1 MAKKTRKK
9 QEKSRASFSDVR
21 DGAIRS
27 TFFVSKTLL
36 SMAMPQTAST
46 ITSIKDNSYEITD
59 ALRAGRTT
67 IKNQMRKLSPKN
79 IRGTFEQAMSDISG
93 DSYKFD
99 QLADDNFDSYDDLD
113 FGDNDTDSF
122 EESETESSDG
132 EFSASATSSSTRD
145 SRQVAKAIIGGST
158 ATIDSIK
165 QMTMSVS
172 RSQLRST
179 KALADHLTAQ
189 SNFSLNLITAHIAQ
203 TNNKLDVINSNLIQ
217 IMRFQDKNVGVAN
230 QAMLEYFDKSIDLLN
245 QIKSATAMPDKKHRY
260 GGTIDDYLGDNGFDL
275 GGYIEKVKTGW
286 QDSIFGSMF
295 ELLGSLKEMGASF
308 GPADLLSMLPK
319 NTKRGLSKLDKNLH
333 KYIKEGIY
341 RIGDLQDSDNMF
353 LQFIGEMFGESRKKK
368 SLLDLGN
375 FHKEQMGWNGI
386 AQKTLV
392 EVIPGYLAKIE
403 AKLTGQEERYFDM
416 DKGYFRTASSIRK
429 SHEKDIQDSLNSGM
443 YEVRDLLEDA
453 LSRNGVSADRKKDIQ
468 RSLNR
473 LFNDRIRN
481 NEARATTQYTSE
493 LGDILKGTMSAI
505 QYKDLFMGIEDSI
518 QEVFTTLREKT
529 EELEESMYSSHVYR
543 NIVNSEGAGTI
554 RKGYSKTRDRFILP
568 DTDFFKD
575 TFSLGTE
582 QYGTEEYIRSTAAP
596 YLKEGRQFKIT
607 KEFMK
612 AYQKAIQNGEDVSKL
627 DRMIR
632 HEAQKQSLSDK
643 FSVGGILAGPGKII
657 DAARDKF
664 DEQVEKVDTK
674 LFGVAYG
681 KASLDLFGGGRRSA
695 STRIDDFEDE
705 VVTQTDPKY
714 ANINLGTTSSG
725 KTATMRNS
733 GCGYAVVADTAKLM
747 GRNYTPEDIS
757 KFAQEMGM
765 ISEGAPTVDFFTHGL
780 RQLGMHYTQIDP
792 SKIGKVLSAGG
803 TVAVSGAGGGIFSQA
818 GHMVTATGITKHG
831 KVIIRDPLNKAP
843 KKVKLSTLIKYATTA
858 FIVKKPPVGFGPG
871 DGTSTSGATSV
882 MTSGRTSGSNVPGN
896 IAHLSDN
903 VAKSISMDPTEISE
917 AQLNKN
923 IDSTV
928 RLAKESK
935 DLVSYDGSFLSIV
948 KNSVLTA
955 FSSFGNFIGKLMG
968 KNGFLKRFFEN
979 DLVISI
985 KEKLFGDEG
994 VFKDQIG
1001 YAKRMIN
1008 GKGFTKKN
1016 GEVVE
1021 DTDNSVFRYLKDIGR
1036 TGAGYTRQYLFGNS
1050 PDDTVVK
1057 SKDHAEIQSLKKY
1070 KSEISQ
1076 EELTPEE
1083 AERLG
1088 YTTEAANG
1096 LATASGKYLDDKYV
1110 FDILNDPIQHSKYSD
1125 YGKKK
1130 ISNSGDKKLSAGQL
1144 DIKYKGI
1151 TNDGLTAE
1159 SAAKI
1164 ALISGMEEAKDKFVT
1179 SASKAADNLFGE
1191 DEFWNKPKSIFDSF
1205 TSFIKTHAPKILTG
1219 AGIGAGVG
1227 ALTALSGP
1235 GLLGA
1240 LFLPGGPI
1248 GGAIAG
1254 AGIALVSQT
1263 ETFKNF
1269 LFGEKDESGERDG
1282 GLINKEHRA
1291 QFKKM
1296 LPMIVGASVV
1306 GAAKGLLF
1314 GNSIGGPAGFL
1325 MNTLLPGGP
1334 IGGAIMGLGAAL
1346 LFNNKRFKEILFGEK
1361 GEDNKR
1367 TGGVLSGVMNKASE
1381 IIGANKETFKN
1392 GLKGLGIGAVTGAA
1406 LSQMGFIG
1414 SALSLGGPIGLG
1426 VLGLGVGIASS
1437 TETFKRALFG
1447 YQDYDE
1453 DGNPAGPQHDG
1464 ILGKARNLIM
1474 LNILEPLKQTLTD
1487 KMEDFAYWAKDHILY
1502 PFREAFGPIIDSF
1515 NDIKDNISDFIKDRF
1530 DTLADLVTDIVKKG
1544 FSALFS
1550 PFTKIIGGVLKG
1562 ATKLTS
1568 FAAKLALSPVSG
1580 TLNLL
1585 KLVTS
1590 PQRMAHTTK
1599 MTKNFLSA
1607 TGTQMSNILMG
1618 EGSLTDKVKGIGGM
1632 LLNTKDRWAA
1642 AKQGYID
1649 GMDEVGRNS
1658 LGWMNVADER
1668 AKMKEERKKL
1678 RETRASWA
1686 RVDKIRQNIGVKE
1699 NDRGAIWT
1707 ERHTQSIRKRLKSAF
1722 GKDFDFGAGLDTEDA
1737 IKQLI
1742 YDKDAWKENYLKKK
1756 GEAVVNPFGAAT
1768 VDSDEV
1774 AATNEVEAAV
1784 TEGNTILSDIYDMM
1798 KVLAG
1803 KEIEARDMKRME
1815 KIGYKQ
1821 RSRKIRA
1828 AKRRGIDVKSLNL
1841 DDDFDLDDLFD
1852 IPTEEWRKYYAS
1864 REAKSGDFL
1873 TWYDNN
1879 NHRWTGAPPPGA
1891 SQKPSEAKIPT
1902 PPTDDSV
1909 KGSSNGSDT
1918 KSPSTT
1924 GRKTTYKNGVV
1935 DPFGGEAVIEAIK
1948 ESGEKTT
1955 DRLDSL
1961 NESVYGSDYDR
1972 DKEIGAPMKKPE
1984 KAGITGFFSKFF
1996 KRKSKDD
2003 KKKAKAE
2010 KEAQESAEAK
2020 SLGKD
2025 DPVEAIFGK
2034 DAKNE
2039 AEKEA
2044 KGTNKKSS
2052 PLTSFLSKML
2062 GLGAGLLGL
2071 IPKAGLGLAALGALS
2086 KYVMPTIAP
2095 VIEWGFDK
2103 LGKFFL
2109 GGTDADGTHHDGAI
2123 IKLGKFFFGEQGEDG
2138 VYKDGILVTGIKSI
2152 GNFITNNA
2160 PAIINGIRDIGST
2173 LLPIMADAVLEV
2185 IKTGKD
2191 AIWSLVKEGWNAA
2204 KVSVFGG
2211 DDTANIQKSTLGET
2225 FSQDEFNA
2233 FNKKGST
2240 VATIIDEETG
2250 MPVQVEISDKKQA
2263 IKFNKNGNPIGVQR
2277 VGHSKAKSAFMTGL
2291 SHIAMSPFAKG
2302 VPGLSKLDTNVMSF
2316 MLKKTPLAKLFG
2328 MPITLPG
2335 KGLKMIGDK
2344 LNINNLSKIGS
2355 IMMDPGGSFAKLTHG
2370 YASDSIMKALALKL
2384 NLIGDLGGNIASTVI
2399 KDVNGNLAKA
2409 TINASDNIAK
2419 SGFKA
2424 FTETATKVAK
2434 NNTDDVLKIAA
2445 TNNSKTLKKFLYVVD
2460 KGVGAI
2466 ADNKAIVNVAKQFN
2480 FPIDKIVGAVKKVF
2494 KKVSGAIMSKI
2505 GDTKLVK
2512 KACDLIAKK
2521 SAKGAAK
2528 TGVGAATFGVGT
2540 LIELGIDSIA
2550 GALAADQL
2558 FKVPSDQVDMTMRM
2572 ISALMGALLGQLWFI
2587 DILLEIYSMFS
2598 NRDPKCWVATELYKL
2613 LCFGDQ
2619 DRIDSLSK
2627 KQLMLQAETDNY
2639 NKAMGTQLTTTEY
2652 DALRHRTLLD
2662 KGLNLIGLGKK
2673 TDYLDQYAVT
2683 DEQKAQI
2690 EAGTYKAYNPTSQT
2704 YDDSLTQFDNVAAT
2718 FEAGFAAQMIGMQ
2731 SAYQYMADESMKYA
2745 LDASKTLSEYEK
2757 AANVVTDISKPGFWK
2772 YSGSSN
2778 SNPLTKTLWS
2788 ADRIIRAYPQLLLS
2802 TVQNASGGYDTVIK
2816 QLESVQKNGV
2826 PVGSKAPVGF
2836 GDALSQNDPRWANM
2850 QLGKTASGKSTTMQ
2864 NGGCGPTALSE
2875 VARASGKNVNPMQI
2889 ASMAKSSGYIVDGG
2903 SSSDLFTSGARK
2915 LGLQSSAVSPNK
2927 IEDYL
2932 RQGKQV
2938 ILSGVGSGNPSVD
2951 PYTRA
2956 GHIVTASGIDK
2967 NGNVIVKDPRYGT
2980 TSKYPLSAV
2989 KHGSTG
2995 AWAFSG
3001 ARGYGD
3007 GDDSSLFGT
3016 VGDIFGK
3023 LTAVITGV
3031 GRAYI
3036 GGTGYKRLFDDQGN
3050 YLKNRTKGV
3059 EEAAS
3064 IPGTIP
3070 GSGSNYTPL
3079 AITSNITYKESTPD
3093 RVNYVFEGSRDDF
3106 ISFIGNIAVQQ
3117 YSRYHVLPS
3126 LVIAQA
3132 GAESGW
3138 GKRATGHNLYG
3149 ITAGKSWKGKTIT
3162 KSNGLTFKDYDTF
3175 EDSVLDYLNLMN
3187 ADRYRPVLEAKT
3199 WREAAI
3205 RVQDC
3210 GYCPAPYAKL
3220 LQEVI
3225 SDFKLYE
3232 WDKKVNRNSGY
3243 GIIDTMLGSSIGKKV
3258 GQFFAKK
3265 DYSIKKK
3272 PDDPTDVD
3280 KLRQMD
3286 ESLTGQNTTLPN
3298 AILMND
3304 QNKHEITAPERSK
3317 QYTLTKLKRQQ
3328 NNAAMAAS
3336 QNAAFRD
3343 DLYYSNSDSTSEAE
3357 FNNTGDNATFD
3368 TGATEPSAIIEDPK
3382 AKDSGGD
3389 DGSLFGQVFSM
3400 FSKLGAVATGIG
3412 RAYISGKPYER
3423 QFDDEG
3429 NYLNKSSA
3437 TINGISSD
3445 GSVTSGDYDTDDSG
3459 RSATVSGETPREFFT
3474 KNLNARVSAGYGY
3487 YTVNGETSFHKGMD
3501 FTSSSINGKPIPSPI
3516 SGVVRIV
3523 ATYDPN
3529 KHHGGWGNYVKVT
3542 DGDGYTHLFA
3552 HLIRLPSKI
3561 KTGDHISRGDIIGN
3575 VGSTGWSTGPHLH
3588 YQIDDPSGNSIDP
3601 DKFTYKEASSKPK
3614 YKSYAQTVAESNAR
3628 NGVGYGEGPY
3638 SSYKPINSPLRQAF
3652 SATGST
3658 SPTSTFYTGVRKTN
3672 SGISFTSGS
3681 SSSAFNI
3688 GNQAIKNSSDS
3699 YAVEEILTRDTNSGT
3714 EILRNLNVALNTD
3727 NIEEKMDAIVSILKL
3742 IAEKPS
3748 GYGDMN
3754 NTNVVDNRKSVVV
3767 PQQQNDDVVDYTGS
3781 DLVTLHTRIASGRRR
3796 NNLRRQTTV

>member
-9 QEKSRASFSDVR
+9 QEKSRASFSNVR
-21 DGAIRS
+21 DSAVRS

-113 FGDNDTDSF
+113 FGDDTDSF

-132 EFSASATSSSTRD
+132 EFSAGATSSSTRD

-179 KALADHLTAQ
+179 KALADYLTAQ

-308 GPADLLSMLPK
+308 GPADLLSILPK

-368 SLLDLGN
+368 SLLNLGN

-481 NEARATTQYTSE
+481 NEARASTQYTSE
-493 LGDILKGTMSAI
+493 LGDILKGTMSAT

-543 NIVNSEGAGTI
+543 NIVNSEDAGTI

-575 TFSLGTE
+575 TFSFGTE

-664 DEQVEKVDTK
+664 DEQVEKVDSK
-674 LFGVAYG
+674 LFGVTYG
-681 KASLDLFGGGRRSA
+681 REALASIKGNRSSSA
-695 STRIDDFEDE
+695 KIEDTEDE

-714 ANINLGTTSSG
+714 ANIKLGTTSSG
-725 KTATMRNS
+725 KTATMRDS
-733 GCGYAVVADTAKLM
+733 GCGYAGIADTAKLM
-747 GRNYTPEDIS
+747 GKNYTPEDIA
-757 KFAQEMGM
+757 KFAQKIGM
-765 ISEGAPTVDFFTHGL
+765 TSEGAPTVNFFTHGL
-780 RQLGMHYTQIDP
+780 RQLGMHYIQIDP
-792 SKIGKVLSAGG
+792 SKIGEILSSGG

-858 FIVKKPPVGFGPG
+858 FIVKNPPVGFGPG
-871 DGTSTSGATSV
+871 DRASTGGATSV
-882 MTSGRTSGSNVPGN
+882 MISGRTSGSNVPGN

-903 VAKSISMDPTEISE
+903 VAKSISMDPTKISE

-928 RLAKESK
+928 RLAEESK
-935 DLVSYDGSFLSIV
+935 DLVPYDGSFLSIV

-1036 TGAGYTRQYLFGNS
+1036 TGAGYTRQYLFGDS

-1110 FDILNDPIQHSKYSD
+1110 FDILNDQIQNSKYID

-1130 ISNSGDKKLSAGQL
+1130 ISNSGDKKLSTGQL

-1164 ALISGMEEAKDKFVT
+1164 TLISGMEEAKDKFVT
-1179 SASKAADNLFGE
+1179 SASKAANNLFGE
-1191 DEFWNKPKSIFDSF
+1191 DEFWDKPKSIFDSF
-1205 TSFIKTHAPKILTG
+1205 TSFIKTHAPKIITG

-1254 AGIALVSQT
+1254 AGISLVSQT

-1453 DGNPAGPQHDG
+1453 DGNPVGHQHDG

-1474 LNILEPLKQTLTD
+1474 LNILEPLKQTLND

-1607 TGTQMSNILMG
+1607 TGTQMGNILMG
-1618 EGSLTDKVKGIGGM
+1618 EGSLTDKVKSIGEM
-1632 LLNTKDRWAA
+1632 LFNTKDRWAA

-1649 GMDEVGRNS
+1649 GMDEAGRNS
-1658 LGWMNVADER
+1658 LGWMNIADER

-1686 RVDKIRQNIGVKE
+1686 RVDKIRQNIGAKE

-1707 ERHTQSIRKRLKSAF
+1707 ERHAQSIRKRLKSAF

-1756 GEAVVNPFGAAT
+1756 DEAVVDPFGGAT
-1768 VDSDEV
+1768 ADSDEV

-1852 IPTEEWRKYYAS
+1852 IPTEEWRKYHAS

-1873 TWYDNN
+1873 AWYDNN
-1879 NHRWTGAPPPGA
+1879 NYRWTGTPPPGT
-1891 SQKPSEAKIPT
+1891 SHKPSEAKIPT
-1902 PPTDDSV
+1902 PSTDDSD
-1909 KGSSNGSDT
+1909 KRSLNGFDT
-1918 KSPSTT
+1918 KSPSIT
-1924 GRKTTYKNGVV
+1924 GKKVTYKNGVV

-1948 ESGEKTT
+1948 ESGEKTA

-2025 DPVEAIFGK
+2025 NPVEAVFGK

-2044 KGTNKKSS
+2044 KGTSKKSS

-2123 IKLGKFFFGEQGEDG
+2123 IKFGKFLFGEQGEDG

-2191 AIWSLVKEGWNAA
+2191 AIWSLVKEGWNTA
-2204 KVSVFGG
+2204 KVSIFGG
-2211 DDTANIQKSTLGET
+2211 DDTANVQKSTLGET

-2250 MPVQVEISDKKQA
+2250 IPVQVEISTKNQA
-2263 IKFNKNGNPIGVQR
+2263 IKLDKNGNPSSVQR

-2302 VPGLSKLDTNVMSF
+2302 VPGLAKLDTNVMSF
-2316 MLKKTPLAKLFG
+2316 MLKKNPLAKLFG

-2335 KGLKMIGDK
+2335 KGLKLIGDK

-2370 YASDSIMKALALKL
+2370 YASDSIMKALASKP

-2445 TNNSKTLKKFLYVVD
+2445 TNNSKTLKKFLDVVD

-2466 ADNKAIVNVAKQFN
+2466 ADNKVIANVAKQFN
-2480 FPIDKIVGAVKKVF
+2480 FPIDKIVSAAKKVF
-2494 KKVSGAIMSKI
+2494 KKISGAIMSKI

-2528 TGVGAATFGVGT
+2528 TGVGAATLGVGT
-2540 LIELGIDSIA
+2540 LIELGIDSVA

-2598 NRDPKCWVATELYKL
+2598 NHDPKCWVATELYKL

-2619 DRIDSLSK
+2619 DKIDNLSK

-2652 DALRHRTLLD
+2652 DALRHKTLLD
-2662 KGLNLIGLGKK
+2662 KGLNFIGLGKK

-2704 YDDSLTQFDNVAAT
+2704 YDDSLAQFDSVAAT
-2718 FEAGFAAQMIGMQ
+2718 FEAGFATQVSGMQ

-2772 YSGSSN
+2772 YRGSSN
-2778 SNPLTKTLWS
+2778 DNPLSKTLWGF
-2788 ADRIIRAYPQLLLS
+2788 DRIVRAYPQMLLS
-2802 TVQNASGGYDTVIK
+2802 TAQNASSGYDTIIK
-2816 QLESVQKNGV
+2816 QLESVQKNGI
-2826 PVGSKAPVGF
+2826 PAGTKAPVGF

-2864 NGGCGPTALSE
+2864 NGGCGPIALSE

-2980 TSKYPLSAV
+2980 TSKYPLSVV
-2989 KHGSTG
+2989 KQGSTG
-2995 AWAFSG
+2995 AWAFGG

-3036 GGTGYKRLFDDQGN
+3036 GGTGYKRLFDNQGN
-3050 YLKNRTKGV
+3050 YLENRTKGV

-3070 GSGSNYTPL
+3070 GSGSNYTRP
-3079 AITSNITYKESTPD
+3079 AITSNITYKESTSD
-3093 RVNYVFEGSRDDF
+3093 RVNYIFEGSRNDF
-3106 ISFIGNIAVQQ
+3106 INFIGNIAVQQ
-3117 YSRYHVLPS
+3117 YPKYHVLPS

-3187 ADRYRPVLEAKT
+3187 ADRYKPVLAAST
-3199 WREAAI
+3199 WREATI

-3243 GIIDTMLGSSIGKKV
+3243 GIID
-3258 GQFFAKK
+3258 
-3265 DYSIKKK
+3265 SIKNFFTK
-3272 PDDPTDVD
+3272 PRIPNPNVRVSAGGPTNGPSSSDITYANAMS
-3280 KLRQMD
+3280 K
-3286 ESLTGQNTTLPN
+3286 TGQNRHVP
-3298 AILMND
+3298 IG
-3304 QNKHEITAPERSK
+3304 
-3317 QYTLTKLKRQQ
+3317 
-3328 NNAAMAAS
+3328 AAS
-3336 QNAAFRD
+3336 NRNVSQTIKKTEDDKRKATIPYKSYAQVVAESNARNGVNYD
-3343 DLYYSNSDSTSEAE
+3343 GTPITTPDSTSEAE
-3357 FNNTGDNATFD
+3357 FSNIGDNVTFD
-3368 TGATEPSAIIEDPK
+3368 TGATEPSAIIEDPR
-3382 AKDSGGD
+3382 AKDNDD
-3389 DGSLFGQVFSM
+3389 DGSLFGQVFSI

-3423 QFDDEG
+3423 QFDNEG

-3445 GSVTSGDYDTDDSG
+3445 GSVASGDYDTDDSG
-3459 RSATVSGETPREFFT
+3459 RSTTTVSGETPREFFT

-3516 SGVVRIV
+3516 SGIVRIV

-3588 YQIDDPSGNSIDP
+3588 YQIDDPSGNAIDP
-3601 DKFTYKEASSKPK
+3601 DKFTYKEVGSKPK
-3614 YKSYAQTVAESNAR
+3614 YESYAKAVAESNAR

-3638 SSYKPINSPLRQAF
+3638 SSYKPISSPLRQAF

-3658 SPTSTFYTGVRKTN
+3658 SPTSAFYAEARKT
-3672 SGISFTSGS
+3672 SSEISFTSGS
-3681 SSSAFNI
+3681 SSPAFNI

-3699 YAVEEILTRDTNSGT
+3699 YAVEEILTRDTSSGT

-3754 NTNVVDNRKSVVV
+3754 NTNVVDNRKSVVAV

-3796 NNLRRQTTV
+3796 NNLRRQTTI